1 MLPDFLIPPR
11 NRRGWLACVGSVIV
25 VTLGLNGLIGIMGW
39 RNTAAQD
46 YQSVALALPPGGVIG
61 AVWTLLFVG
70 LGTAF
75 WLLASAPSAQTRR
88 KSGEVLVFMA
98 FCLAYPFL
106 TLGFSSPALIIGGN
120 FLCIL
125 WAAYLSGVVRDVS
138 IPAAALLFLPSLW
151 VCYATWAVLT
161 SPA

>member
-11 NRRGWLACVGSVIV
+11 NRKGWLACVGVVLV
-25 VTLGLNGLIGIMGW
+25 VTLGLNGLLAAFGW
-39 RNTAAQD
+39 RDTGPQD

-75 WLLASAPSAQTRR
+75 WLLASAPSPQTRR
-88 KSGEVLVFMA
+88 KSGEVLAFMA

-106 TLGFSSPALIIGGN
+106 TVGFSFPVVIIGGN

-125 WAAYLSGVVRDVS
+125 WSAYLTGVVRDVS
-138 IPAAALLFLPSLW
+138 RPAEGLLFLPALW

-161 SPA
+161 